1 MHEVG
6 RDSNRLLF
14 SCCMK
19 ELHTH
24 KTGYKQLFRRL
35 KSLYRPEKLDS
46 RDDIHPAS
54 LADVAALVFGGPC
67 SKFTRQELD
76 TLRSYVKQGGSML
89 VLMSAGG
96 ESKLNTNLN
105 YLLEEFGIAVNS
117 DFVVSMAHHKYMHPK
132 EVLVSDGIIN
142 RGVLVGVGK
151 GPTPGHQTKSSAMLL
166 DLNSGELDETR
177 NLLGDGFDGS
187 GLDFVYPCGA
197 TLSVQK
203 PAVPILSSG
212 SIAFPMHRP
221 VGEQTQY
228 YKVFRQPSWGA

>member
-1 MHEVG
+1 MQEAT
-6 RDSNRLLF
+6 RDSSRLLF

-19 ELHTH
+19 ELYTH

-35 KSLYRPEKLDS
+35 RSLYRPEKLDS
-46 RDDIHPAS
+46 RDDINPAS
-54 LADVAALVFGGPC
+54 LADVAVLVFGC
-67 SKFTRQELD
+67 SCAKFTRQELD
-76 TLRSYVKQGGSML
+76 TLRSYVKEGGSLL

-132 EVLVSDGIIN
+132 EVLISDGVIN

-151 GPTPGHQTKSSAMLL
+151 GSTPGHQSKSSTVLL
-166 DLNSGELDETR
+166 DLDTNELDDTKD
-177 NLLGDGFDGS
+177 LLGEGFDGS

-221 VGEQTQY
+221 LGEQSKH
-228 YKVFRQPSWGA
+228 YKASCN